1 MNSPNFL
8 GLNAGSNQH
17 QTPSHSDNLGSNNAS
32 NSTQVKMKKL
42 WKNLMGHKKAGKL
55 FRLGLQQL
63 TANQPE
69 YFLVVSKKFI
79 NQGQHSK
86 AFNLL
91 KKQVYKE
98 GIDIE
103 YKPIIMHHYMHTCY
117 KLMLKLIKKKAKE
130 IQENQEQQEK
140 DPFSIGP
147 SQIPHSHKKKPT
159 LTRLDKLNT
168 IIEIQLENLQIYE
181 NLIIDLV
188 YNYESFSQQNDRKY
202 QKLDSNFRS
211 TVYLNNPSAN
221 VEPISEMIIQ
231 DSKQGAYQS
240 QYNQSLQ
247 SKQEQAVGEEAI
259 DTKQTEKVQKKHFD
273 VYKIEAFKENYL
285 LYFLKTILLLYRHY
299 KQEGDMQMA
308 LKFIEKGYQFVM
320 SFVDCLFGDFISM
333 EIYRLS
339 GDILQVRAN
348 TYFESQNIPE
358 ALKLYD
364 KVFNYYRFSGQI
376 LLKKFHSKPLE
387 EVDSIL
393 ELKCE
398 FLFSSLSI
406 NTMMQALCYEH
417 LFKFEKMIEALQISD
432 WINMKFL
439 VYEFSDKLRSHVSE
453 LLSDAK
459 QKYSTFLEEKGEIR
473 RVLLQAFPDL
483 QQLEK
488 QSVQDNEQNLI
499 NKINN
504 YLYEKGNIKNLNQNI
519 FIIHKKQ
526 VQNPMIIVQQ
536 QEGQQLNSQENFDQI
551 NSYMIS
557 KDQTLSYNNVSNK
570 NLSQLGIHSPERVK
584 DIGSQSFSDV
594 YNMNSLNLLSNHNN
608 STTIGMGNST
618 TNNSSLNNHP
628 SQFSNQ
634 TGNFRRTPSA
644 HLQSGYI
651 QNYNSP
657 KQLSSQSLN
666 QNITAG
672 GYLSQNPKVG
682 VSLHQI
688 NEIEPLNDYGISSKR
703 PSALQVSNKETPLS
717 NYNNRNSFK
726 ISHSQSTKNVNDKEK
741 GFFQS
746 SQSSGMSLQK
756 RYSTGNLVIRSN
768 RPTHEQP
775 APLYTREHS
784 EQFKPK
790 MLTTNKYFQKETYI
804 SKSSKT
810 LSDFKEVTQNCIE
823 QEQKFHYLN
832 LLPIKSK
839 LEKNQGVLSLDYAME
854 NLIKEKIIQYEIK
867 NLQQSLKHQTATST
881 AFSSNMSNSL
891 QNQINNLQHRYSH
904 HETQQPKSPIY
915 SEIQINTLSPQ
926 SNQLVT
932 EVNNQFLN
940 KDSSKKDI
948 FCDRALAKQIRN
960 LMNSLNISSEDQVL
974 IINDLESK
982 FEAEKRS
989 LFSSSKNNQSKVSQQ
1004 GWTTD
1009 KILDELLKSINIL
1022 GENVNTY
1029 NQRFS
1034 QFLLTIKD
1042 EDFDKSEFY
1051 TCLKKLQFRQRMGN
1065 GIIPQFF
1072 NEREQPLARIQ
1083 ERRKIDDEYVVVQS
1097 GGERMVEIMSDHKII
1112 KNLFLDEGNT
1122 NEGANANQKPTT
1134 KEDKHENSLNN
1145 KEQIG
1150 TNRHVTYNTA
1160 VSILGNQKTS
1170 SKVFEPNDEQKN
1182 ESPSKPIYKQKK
1194 KKMQPTKTSTLS
1206 DIPLFG
1212 SSDSS
1217 VEKMMQFG
1225 QNKQQKVN
1233 YFQKSQEALRQMV
1246 LKSEQDYEQ
1255 MQKEILNPKRNKIN
1269 SHRNKSLQFANFTNK
1284 LAFSTGKYNQK
1295 EKIKK
1300 AGGKLDLIDFMRI
1313 QNKWRQKV
1321 QEKHGT
1327 VISNGTSE
1335 AGSDSPSTNLAHK
1348 LQKASRNFILAHAM
1362 SGIQSSIFGKA
1373 NTIEQNRE
1381 L

>member
-1 MNSPNFL
+1 
-8 GLNAGSNQH
+8 
-17 QTPSHSDNLGSNNAS
+17 
-32 NSTQVKMKKL
+32 MKKL
-42 WKNLMGHKKAGKL
+42 WKKLMGHKKAGKL

-69 YFLVVSKKFI
+69 YFLVISKKFI
-79 NQGQHSK
+79 SQGQHSK

-98 GIDIE
+98 DIDIE
-103 YKPIIMHHYMHTCY
+103 YKPIIMNHYLHTCY
-117 KLMLKLIKKKAKE
+117 KLMYKLIKNKSKE
-130 IQENQEQQEK
+130 IQENQEQQER

-147 SQIPHSHKKKPT
+147 SQTSHSNKKKST
-159 LTRLDKLNT
+159 LTRLDKLNA

-181 NLIIDLV
+181 NLIIDIV
-188 YNYESFSQQNDRKY
+188 YNYESYQQQNERKY

-211 TVYLNNPSAN
+211 TIYLNNPSAN
-221 VEPISEMIIQ
+221 TESISDIIIQ
-231 DSKQGAYQS
+231 DPKQGGAYQS
-240 QYNQSLQ
+240 QYNQSIY
-247 SKQEQAVGEEAI
+247 SKQEQTGEEAI
-259 DTKQTEKVQKKHFD
+259 DSKQTAKVQKKHFD

-308 LKFIEKGYQFVM
+308 LKFIEQGYQFVM

-333 EIYRLS
+333 DIYRLS

-348 TYFESQNIPE
+348 TYFESQNIHE
-358 ALKLYD
+358 ALMMYD

-376 LLKKFHSKPLE
+376 LLKKFHSKPVE
-387 EVDSIL
+387 DVDTIL

-406 NTMMQALCYEH
+406 TTMMQALCYEH
-417 LFKFEKMIEALQISD
+417 LYKFEKMIEALQISD

-439 VYEFSDKLRSHVSE
+439 VYEFSDKLRSHVTD

-459 QKYSTFLEEKGEIR
+459 QRYSTFLEEKGEIR

-483 QQLEK
+483 QNLEK
-488 QSVQDNEQNLI
+488 QSVQDHEQNLI

-504 YLYEKGNIKNLNQNI
+504 YLYDKGNIKNLNQNT

-526 VQNPMIIVQQ
+526 AQNPLIMVQ
-536 QEGQQLNSQENFDQI
+536 QEGQQLNSQDNFDQLG
-551 NSYMIS
+551 SYMIQ
-557 KDQTLSYNNVSNK
+557 KDQTLSYNNISNK
-570 NLSQLGIHSPERVK
+570 NLSQLGIHSPERAK

-594 YNMNSLNLLSNHNN
+594 YNMNSLNQFSNHNN
-608 STTIGMGNST
+608 STTIGLGNTT
-618 TNNSSLNNHP
+618 TNTSSVNNHP
-628 SQFSNQ
+628 SQFSNH
-634 TGNFRRTPSA
+634 NVNSRRTPSA
-644 HLQSGYI
+644 HLQGAYI
-651 QNYNSP
+651 QNYSSP

-666 QNITAG
+666 QNSLTS
-672 GYLSQNPKVG
+672 GYLNQNSKVG
-682 VSLHQI
+682 ISLHQI
-688 NEIEPLNDYGISSKR
+688 NEIESVNDYGISSKR
-703 PSALQVSNKETPLS
+703 PSALQVSAKETPLS
-717 NYNNRNSFK
+717 NKNNRNSFK
-726 ISHSQSTKNVNDKEK
+726 ISQSQSTKNINDKDK

-790 MLTTNKYFQKETYI
+790 MLTTNKYFQKETYV
-804 SKSSKT
+804 SRSLKT

-832 LLPIKSK
+832 LLPIKQK

-867 NLQQSLKHQTATST
+867 NLQHTIKQQTSSNTP
-881 AFSSNMSNSL
+881 FSSNMSNSL
-891 QNQINNLQHRYSH
+891 QNQINNLQPRYSH
-904 HETQQPKSPIY
+904 HETQQPRSPVY

-926 SNQLVT
+926 SNQLVN
-932 EVNNQFLN
+932 EVNNQFLS
-940 KDSSKKDI
+940 KDPSKKDI
-948 FCDRALAKQIRN
+948 FCDRALGKQIRN

-1009 KILDELLKSINIL
+1009 KILEELLKSINIL

-1042 EDFDKSEFY
+1042 EDFDKSEFH

-1065 GIIPQFF
+1065 GIIPQFY

-1112 KNLFLDEGNT
+1112 KNLFLDEGNS
-1122 NEGANANQKPTT
+1122 NDVAAGNQKTSQ
-1134 KEDKHENSLNN
+1134 KEDKLENNYN
-1145 KEQIG
+1145 KKDQNG
-1150 TNRHVTYNTA
+1150 TNKHVTYNTA

-1170 SKVFEPNDEQKN
+1170 SKVFDGIDEQKI

-1206 DIPLFG
+1206 DIPLYS

-1225 QNKQQKVN
+1225 QNKQQKIN

-1246 LKSEQDYEQ
+1246 LKSEQDNEE
-1255 MQKEILNPKRNKIN
+1255 MQKEIINPKRNKIN
-1269 SHRNKSLQFANFTNK
+1269 SHRNRSLQFANFTNK
-1284 LAFSTGKYNQK
+1284 LAFSTGKYHQK

-1327 VISNGTSE
+1327 VISTGTSDG
-1335 AGSDSPSTNLAHK
+1335 GSDSPSTNLAHK
-1348 LQKASRNFILAHAM
+1348 FQKASRNFILANAM
-1362 SGIQSSIFGKA
+1362 NNNPSSIFGKA
-1373 NTIEQNRE
+1373 NTIEQKRE
-1381 L
+1381 F